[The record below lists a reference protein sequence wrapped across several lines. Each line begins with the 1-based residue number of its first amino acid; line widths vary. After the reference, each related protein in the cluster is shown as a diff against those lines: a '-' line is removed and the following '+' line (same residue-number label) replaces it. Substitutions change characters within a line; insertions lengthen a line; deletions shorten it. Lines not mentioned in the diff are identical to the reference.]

1 MANDTNLRFIQ
12 DRIYEIRSALLY
24 SLNNTAFSFPT
35 SIVTAL
41 NVDQAGYIWF
51 LVKQPKP
58 GGWLEQ
64 EHFPAKLQFFRKGKP
79 FYLLVSGN
87 GCIVR
92 SIELMNQLVDAG
104 EKLTVKAMEEM
115 VLLKV
120 RMESVE
126 YIEPSDE
133 KSWLDP
139 VMNWYNGIINRIHTW
154 LHKPTVQLREEFLKK
169 KNNNRFGGQIRP
181 AA

>member
-12 DRIYEIRSALLY
+12 DRIFEIRSALLY
-24 SLNNTAFSFPT
+24 SLNNTVFSFPT
-35 SIVTAL
+35 TIVTAL

-58 GGWLEQ
+58 GGWLDQ

-104 EKLTVKAMEEM
+104 EKLTIKAMEEM

-126 YIEPSDE
+126 YFEQSEEKKWSDQIYF
-133 KSWLDP
+133 
-139 VMNWYNGIINRIHTW
+139 WYNSLVNRIRTW
-154 LHKPTVQLREEFLKK
+154 LHKPSVRIKEELQ
-169 KNNNRFGGQIRP
+169 KNGNTGGYGRQIQP